1 MYLLNLNIIYKKI
14 QNKFVRAYQTL
25 IPFQTLISNLIL
37 PTLLTS
43 LMITAC
49 GV

>member
-1 MYLLNLNIIYKKI
+1 MYLLNLNIISKKI
-14 QNKFVRAYQTL
+14 QNKFVRAY
-25 IPFQTLISNLIL
+25 QTLISNLIL